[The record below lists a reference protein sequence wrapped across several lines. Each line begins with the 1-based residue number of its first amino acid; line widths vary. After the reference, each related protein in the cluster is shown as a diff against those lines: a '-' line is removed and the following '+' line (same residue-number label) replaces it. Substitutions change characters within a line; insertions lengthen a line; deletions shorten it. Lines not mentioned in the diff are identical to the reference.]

1 MPQPVM
7 RRRHSLGG
15 ASARALLLTVLG
27 ELVRPAAAPAWT
39 SSLLDVLTGLGLAEK
54 AARQALAR
62 TATDGVIHAE
72 RTGRRVRWQLTGP
85 GRRLLTEGAERIYS
99 FAGQTSTWDGRWLI
113 LAVSVPE
120 SRRKLRHQVRTRM
133 TWAGFGSLAPNLWVS
148 PNVDR
153 EAEAKQVLDEVG
165 LAATTLSFTG
175 PFAGIG
181 VERNVVE
188 RAWDLRDIAG
198 HYRAFLAEFAER
210 RPAPGRETMLAQL
223 RLVHEWRRFPFLDP
237 QLPAELLPPDWI
249 GIRAAALFRDLH
261 AAWHAEAQRQWREIT
276 R

>member
-99 FAGQTSTWDGRWLI
+99 FAG
-113 LAVSVPE
+113 
-120 SRRKLRHQVRTRM
+120 
-133 TWAGFGSLAPNLWVS
+133 
-148 PNVDR
+148 
-153 EAEAKQVLDEVG
+153 
-165 LAATTLSFTG
+165 
-175 PFAGIG
+175 
-181 VERNVVE
+181 
-188 RAWDLRDIAG
+188 
-198 HYRAFLAEFAER
+198 
-210 RPAPGRETMLAQL
+210 
-223 RLVHEWRRFPFLDP
+223 
-237 QLPAELLPPDWI
+237 
-249 GIRAAALFRDLH
+249 
-261 AAWHAEAQRQWREIT
+261 
-276 R
+276 